1 MTKIK
6 HIPGTRYETYVPTVA
21 PVRPGAEDAL
31 KLPSRIGDDRHP
43 YKPPSNGCV
52 GILKDRTS
60 HSGTY
65 QENKGLR

>member
-1 MTKIK
+1 MNILEM
-6 HIPGTRYETYVPTVA
+6 HREDRYVPNKP

-31 KLPSRIGDDRHP
+31 KLPSRIGDTRVP

-60 HSGTY
+60 HSGQY
-65 QENKGLR
+65 EANKGLR